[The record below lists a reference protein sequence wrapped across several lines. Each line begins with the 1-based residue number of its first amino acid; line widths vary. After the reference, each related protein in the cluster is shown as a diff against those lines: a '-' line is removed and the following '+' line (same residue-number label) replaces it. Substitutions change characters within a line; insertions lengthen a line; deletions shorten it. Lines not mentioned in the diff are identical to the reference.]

1 MGRSKTPPLIK
12 SIIMSLDQINSDIV
26 NRQEL
31 QQLSEK
37 QLLKLLS
44 IPVKQQNDCHF
55 TKENLIEMYLT
66 QQQPES

>member
-1 MGRSKTPPLIK
+1 
-12 SIIMSLDQINSDIV
+12 MSLDQINTDSIAD
-26 NRQEL
+26 RQEL

-44 IPVKQQNDCHF
+44 IPAKQQHDCHF

>member
-1 MGRSKTPPLIK
+1 
-12 SIIMSLDQINSDIV
+12 MSLDQINTETIC

-37 QLLKLLS
+37 QLCILLS
-44 IPVKQQNDCHF
+44 ISAKQQNDCDF